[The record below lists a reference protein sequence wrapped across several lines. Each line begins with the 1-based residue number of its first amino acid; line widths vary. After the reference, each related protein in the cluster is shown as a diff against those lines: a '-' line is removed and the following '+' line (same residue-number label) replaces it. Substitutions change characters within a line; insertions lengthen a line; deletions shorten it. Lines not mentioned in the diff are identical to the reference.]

1 MTSLTDLPEIHYI
14 EGGSEDN
21 GRHRTEEVNVFVGAG
36 DNDRQDTKKNKSINY
51 MLWCK
56 QFFECRIATN
66 TSVNFRKFAHS
77 SIPIFHCIPLTKPV
91 SL

>member
-36 DNDRQDTKKNKSINY
+36 DNDRQDTKKKKI
-51 MLWCK
+51 K
-56 QFFECRIATN
+56 
-66 TSVNFRKFAHS
+66 V
-77 SIPIFHCIPLTKPV
+77 
-91 SL
+91 